1 MRKAARLIALILAL
15 VLLLQCVAAASPV
28 PEEEEY
34 ADAQT
39 FLQALAPSESPE
51 DEEITDSP
59 ANEQP
64 ETSPENSDPTESTE
78 PEEPSEP
85 DDPSEPGD
93 PSEPDDSTASEQ
105 ITITASLKDGQLVHN
120 PKQELTVRASEN
132 ETALLAE
139 AINVSL
145 NGKTQKVKK
154 GAYSLTLA
162 QGDNIIEITAK
173 GSSGSKT
180 ITITVRF
187 EILIPNGWA
196 HDALEFCVDYG
207 ILNGNAFGDLLPADH
222 ASRAQLAAML
232 VRLFDAKPTA
242 DLNGYTDVE
251 ENAWYYS
258 EMSRAVAMGIFEGSG
273 GKLMP
278 QQPLTREQA
287 FTVLARAFG
296 VAAGSLEALEAFP
309 DGERVSNWAANS
321 VAGMLEAGYIHGT
334 SSGTI
339 NPKGNI
345 TRQELAQVLFNAL
358 DCITDDPEA
367 IDGSRVLYTGPID
380 ALAGKTVS
388 GSLILSCESGEDV
401 VLPEFT
407 VEGRLVLQLH
417 NAKTVKMGPISD
429 TIAVCCPA
437 FVTIE
442 GQVDTIFVLRD
453 RATLRAEA
461 RQAITLGNVTLH
473 NKYENVYCQSGNPV
487 IASSAHIQN
496 MHFAKSAA
504 GSKVSVYG
512 EVENLYA
519 EANRLKI
526 SEFGRVETLYQYCMD
541 LDVSC
546 TVGTVVDRI
555 DAGLT
560 GVSVIS
566 NDTPS
571 AYYDK
576 LDLVVSGTIT
586 GVNNEKIY
594 GVPDGVRKCTVTY
607 SYNGKTLKTEKDF
620 LLTEGAK
627 LSCPVTAALRYNI
640 EEIQN
645 VVVTIRYGS
654 ETMTANLPFLST
666 GRYSDYYLAKNTVRT
681 IHVIAVVNYSTSIYS
696 SSSLSGYL
704 TSVPAGANVYFLK
717 YVNDSGSIALV
728 ETKDGVRG
736 YISGYAIRISWQNY
750 HNNDV
755 SYSDGVKE
763 VFVNEIKNYSSK
775 TKYLIWCNL
784 YTTTVN
790 IFEGS
795 QGNWKLIKS
804 CECVIGAPNSP
815 TRPGVYSI
823 YSHAYYWSF
832 DEGSRL
838 DVSRC
843 YYASLFDGGIAF
855 HTRLYYTGTN
865 NMVNPTLSDAI
876 SHGCVRCPD
885 DIAKFIYNECP
896 NGTTVVVY

>member
-1 MRKAARLIALILAL
+1 MRRTARVIALILAV
-15 VLLLQCVAAASPV
+15 VLMLQCAAAASPV
-28 PEEEEY
+28 PAVDPNE
-34 ADAQT
+34 DVQT
-39 FLQALAPSESPE
+39 LQPLPPTQTPE
-51 DEEITDSP
+51 DEAPVEPP
-59 ANEQP
+59 AQEDP
-64 ETSPENSDPTESTE
+64 ELPPEDDGTTP
-78 PEEPSEP
+78 PP
-85 DDPSEPGD
+85 DQED
-93 PSEPDDSTASEQ
+93 PSEPDNPPALDT
-105 ITITASLKDGQLVHN
+105 ITITASLEDGLLVHN
-120 PKQELTVRASEN
+120 PQQELTV
-132 ETALLAE
+132 TAAEEGEDLPAEDITVTLNGNALKAE
-139 AINVSL
+139 AGV
-145 NGKTQKVKK
+145 
-154 GAYSLTLA
+154 YSLSLA
-162 QGDNIIEITAK
+162 QGDNAIEITAK

-180 ITITVRF
+180 QLLTVRF
-187 EILIPNGWA
+187 EILIPDSWA
-196 HDALEFCVDYG
+196 HDALAFCVEYG
-207 ILNGNAFGDLLPADH
+207 ILNGNAYGDLCPSDY

-232 VRLFDAKPTA
+232 VRLFHAMPTA

-251 ENAWYYS
+251 EGAWYYG

-278 QQPLTREQA
+278 QQPITREQA

-296 VAAGSLEALEAFP
+296 VAAKNVDALEAFS
-309 DGERVSNWAANS
+309 DGSSVSSWAASS

-334 SSGTI
+334 SNGTI

-380 ALAGKTVS
+380 ALEGKTIS
-388 GSLILSCESGEDV
+388 GSLILSCESEEEA

-417 NAKTVKMGPISD
+417 NAKTVKMGALSD
-429 TIAVCCPA
+429 TIAVSCPA
-437 FVTIE
+437 FVTVE
-442 GQVDTIFVLRD
+442 NPVDTVLVLRD
-453 RATLRAEA
+453 GATVRAEA
-461 RQAITLGNVTLH
+461 RQAITLGDITLH
-473 NKYENVYCQSGNPV
+473 NEYENVYCQSGNPV
-487 IASSAHIQN
+487 IASSALVQN
-496 MHFAKSAA
+496 MYFSHSAA

-512 EVENLYA
+512 VVENLHA
-519 EANRLKI
+519 EADRLEI
-526 SEFGRVETLYQYCMD
+526 SEFGRVETLYQYRVE
-541 LDVSC
+541 LKVSC
-546 TVGTVVDRI
+546 NVGEMVARI
-555 DAGLT
+555 DAGLY

-586 GVNNEKIY
+586 GVNSEKVY

-607 SYNGKTLKTEKDF
+607 SYKGKTLKTEKDF

-627 LSCPVTAALRYNI
+627 LSCPVTAVLRSGV
-640 EEIQN
+640 EEIHN
-645 VVVTIRYGS
+645 VVVTIRYNG

-666 GRYSDYYLAKNTVRT
+666 GRYTDYYQAKNNIKT
-681 IHVIAVVNYSTSIYS
+681 IHVIAVVNSTTSIYS
-696 SSSLSGYL
+696 YSSLSGYL
-704 TSVPAGANVYFLK
+704 TSVPAGTHVYFLK
-717 YVNDSGSIALV
+717 YVTDSGSVALV

-736 YISGYAIRISWQNY
+736 YISGYAIRVSWQNY
-750 HNNDV
+750 HNDSV

-763 VFVNEIKNYSSK
+763 AFVNEVNNYSSK

-804 CECVIGAPNSP
+804 SECTIGAPYTP
-815 TRPGVYSI
+815 TRPGVFSLYSR
-823 YSHAYYWSF
+823 AYYWNYGDSTNP
-832 DEGSRL
+832 DT
-838 DVSRC
+838 SRC

-855 HTRLYYTGTN
+855 HTRLYYTGTTT
-865 NMVNPTLSDAI
+865 MVNPSLSAEL

-885 DIAKFIYNECP
+885 DIAKFIYYECP
-896 NGTTVVVY
+896 IGTTVVVY